1 MVKQIERKFAF
12 EEALN
17 GAGNKL
23 VVDFSATRCG
33 PCKMIELFFH
43 SLSEKYSS
51 VVFLELNVDD
61 CQDVVS
67 DYEVKC
73 MPTFQFLKNGQKR
86 AEFS

>member
-43 SLSEKYSS
+43 
-51 VVFLELNVDD
+51 
-61 CQDVVS
+61 DVVS